1 MDIAELKNQIDYVQA
16 RIDEI
21 DKKIINSEPDQKG
34 YKELVDSYNKWID
47 RYDEMIDRLEHFDDV
62 DIERKKLELEERRV
76 NLEHDKLKI
85 SEQIEQDKVNVE
97 VEKVRL
103 EREKFAF
110 ETTDTKNKE
119 LMDLILRSADLGVK
133 ILVPLIGLKGTLTI
147 ARLAYTSDLDLKLC
161 NGRIWGLLKL
171 GSMKV

>member
-1 MDIAELKNQIDYVQA
+1 MDRDELKNQIDYVQA
-16 RIDEI
+16 RIEEI

-47 RYDEMIDRLEHFDDV
+47 RYDEMIDRFEHFDDV
-62 DIERKKLELEERRV
+62 DIERKKLELEE
-76 NLEHDKLKI
+76 EKI
-85 SEQIEQDKVNVE
+85 TSLQQIEQDKVNLE
-97 VEKVRL
+97 QERLRL
-103 EREKFAF
+103 EREKFAY
-110 ETTDTKNKE
+110 ETTEAKNKE
-119 LMDLILRSADLGVK
+119 LIDTILRSADLGVK